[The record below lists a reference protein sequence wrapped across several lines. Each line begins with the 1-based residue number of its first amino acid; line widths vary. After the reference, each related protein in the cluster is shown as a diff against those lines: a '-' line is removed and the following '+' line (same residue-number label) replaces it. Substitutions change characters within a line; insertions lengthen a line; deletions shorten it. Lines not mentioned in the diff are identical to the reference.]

1 MAILWEKGVKGGK
14 LTLPDFVSATSANAA
29 KIFNL
34 YPRKGKIAAGSDA
47 DVVVWGRRPALI
59 SSQSHHSAVD
69 YNVFEG
75 MQTEFGPIV
84 VIAGGRVAL
93 DEDGKVRHQLVP
105 FFTCPQLTAFIFR
118 P

>member
-14 LTLPDFVSATSANAA
+14 LTLPDFVSVTSANAA

-47 DVVVWGRRPALI
+47 DVVVWGRRPNLI

-69 YNVFEG
+69 YNIFEG
-75 MQTEFGPIV
+75 TQTEFGPVV
-84 VIAGGRVAL
+84 VIAGGRIAL
-93 DEDGKVRHQLVP
+93 DEDGKVSPLL
-105 FFTCPQLTAFIFR
+105 TLLTA
-118 P
+118 PCP